1 MWAGVV
7 SIVDVKKEE
16 IHKKITGCQEYKRGP
31 GQVAGFNSWCWGL
44 LHLAFSFRLL
54 ACS

>member
-16 IHKKITGCQEYKRGP
+16 IHKKIAGCQEYKRL
-31 GQVAGFNSWCWGL
+31 AGADS
-44 LHLAFSFRLL
+44 RI
-54 ACS
+54 